1 LFKIITL
8 NEQVEKEAA
17 TRTDILHFFG
27 QENFILIGGKSGNF
41 EKGCLWQLYIS
52 FGVFCSAKCIGFQH
66 FFFLIRRLEN
76 SQLSSTMMSR

>member
-1 LFKIITL
+1 MKKENLFKIITL
-8 NEQVEKEAA
+8 NEQVVKEAA

-27 QENFILIGGKSGNF
+27 LISEKSGNF

-66 FFFLIRRLEN
+66 FIFFN
-76 SQLSSTMMSR
+76 